1 MAPRAQWLHSYVT
14 DDKIYCVYVA
24 PNAELIQEH
33 ARVADILAQS
43 LEDGMRTLKQD
54 GMEKCLAGITHIK
67 EVRSVCIK

>member
-1 MAPRAQWLHSYVT
+1 
-14 DDKIYCVYVA
+14 
-24 PNAELIQEH
+24 
-33 ARVADILAQS
+33 VADILAQS